1 MSDIEALVAGLE
13 RVLDAGCGHSL
24 RHHGV
29 LVLSSQFFDLL
40 DSFNELL
47 GFGSELTV
55 CLLELPLQE
64 LSEFAMK
71 RCFIAE
77 VRLIAHII
85 ILLVILFTHHF
96 GEILPRCRA
105 KARIHCLTHFFVI
118 YTCEGCRI
126 CLLHHLL
133 YFLFHV
139 EVGATQ
145 MVVLLRVRCQIL
157 SID

>member
-1 MSDIEALVAGLE
+1 MSDIEALMAGLE

-29 LVLSSQFFDLL
+29 LVLSCQFFDLL

-47 GFGSELTV
+47 CFGFELAV
-55 CLLELPLQE
+55 CFLELPLQE

-77 VRLIAHII
+77 VGLLSHII
-85 ILLVILFTHHF
+85 ILFVIFFTHHF

-105 KARIHCLTHFFVI
+105 ET
-118 YTCEGCRI
+118 
-126 CLLHHLL
+126 
-133 YFLFHV
+133 
-139 EVGATQ
+139 
-145 MVVLLRVRCQIL
+145 
-157 SID
+157 